1 MNDLT
6 RVPNV
11 IWRYLD
17 SLDSTRYSPFEWIE
31 PWSSDKKPERVRYAA
46 LEVCAAILMGN
57 AMIVT
62 TNQMV
67 DSYGFL
73 RKASEMIRVTNEK
86 RLPDIYLPIWYAHFD
101 YAYEFP
107 DRKWARTPYEV
118 AAHLF
123 RKHPNI
129 KEEDKNLSY
138 FELSSWRTLDQDI
151 ERRKRWA
158 TILEEVGKGDRAG
171 IPPDLIKDD
180 KEEQLAEDLIRTLN
194 FFTLNQSGHSRPAK
208 VITGVREEMVRYIAH
223 LSEKDLDEGLTFAED
238 RAAPHWDALRR
249 IILQIRDIYRKLEQ
263 KKIDGRSIID
273 NRSLIRQELKDLSNE
288 EYFGEVESRERRDL
302 RTAVLKTVDSIYN
315 FSNYKATG
323 ARQDKQTEPQEKSD
337 YDRVAFRLGQWTR
350 DRYYAS
356 RGGRDTLSSTVT
368 ARIDPAKIDKNI
380 DEGFWRSFFALQQ
393 EERWQVQKEK
403 YIGAFV
409 ELDRAKSQG
418 VSEAEMDTL
427 TAAYQE
433 ARELLIEIV
442 NGFLPSDYKI
452 ESQSKAVLIHENS
465 EGEVDG
471 QIEVEDFA
479 EDLELTLQEKGARYA
494 LAPAEQN
501 AVKGRIADYE

>member
-1 MNDLT
+1 MNNLT

-57 AMIVT
+57 AVVVT

-73 RKASEMIRVTNEK
+73 RKASEIIRVANEK
-86 RLPDIYLPIWYAHFD
+86 RRSNIDLPIWYAHYN
-101 YAYEFP
+101 YANEFSG
-107 DRKWARTPYEV
+107 RVNTPYEV

-123 RKHPNI
+123 RKHPKI

-138 FELSSWRTLDQDI
+138 FELSSWRTLDQDT
-151 ERRKRWA
+151 ERRKEWA
-158 TILEEVGKGDRAG
+158 KALEEIEKGERGG
-171 IPPDLIKDD
+171 IPPDLIRS
-180 KEEQLAEDLIRTLN
+180 EEDQQLAEDLIRILN
-194 FFTLNQSGHSRPAK
+194 FFTLNSDHIRPAK
-208 VITGVREEMVRYIAH
+208 VITGVREEMVRYIAN
-223 LSEKDLDEGLTFAED
+223 LLEKDLDGGLTFAND
-238 RAAPHWDALRR
+238 RAAPNWDALRR
-249 IILQIRDIYRKLEQ
+249 IILQIRDIYRKFEQ
-263 KKIDGRSIID
+263 KKIDGRPLID

-288 EYFGEVESRERRDL
+288 EYFGGVESRERRDL

-323 ARQDKQTEPQEKSD
+323 VRQDKQTEPQEKSD

-356 RGGRDTLSSTVT
+356 QGGRDSLSSTVT
-368 ARIDPAKIDKNI
+368 ARIDPTKIDQNI
-380 DEGFWRSFFALQQ
+380 DEEFWRSFFALQQ
-393 EERWQVQKEK
+393 EERWQIQKEA

-418 VSEAEMDTL
+418 VSDAEMDTL

-433 ARELLIEIV
+433 ARERLIEIV
-442 NGFLPSDYKI
+442 NDFLPSDYQLVK
-452 ESQSKAVLIHENS
+452 QSKATLIHKNS
-465 EGEVDG
+465 QGEVDG

-494 LAPAEQN
+494 LAPAGQN